1 MKMNTKTPETTFE
14 RREIKYILT
23 QAQKAA
29 FMQAV
34 ESYLHPDENG
44 TGGNYQLMSL
54 YFDSPRKDFYRSRW
68 FRLPVRKKLRIRR
81 YITSDTTLWG
91 EEKVFIEIKEHTET
105 INYKRR
111 VLLSVDDTFKL
122 LNGDKLEASFSPED
136 QEIIDEISSIVA
148 EFQITPS
155 AVTSYIRQAYKVKK
169 QDWWIRI
176 TFDHNIRFRTDH
188 LGLEWR
194 GEKDKNLI
202 DEGLEIMEIKV
213 KGELPEWT
221 QKALESCGI
230 EQVSF
235 SKYAHALE
243 QGLGD
248 ELVPSV
254 EIMEHGEL
262 FQDHK
267 KGLLPA
273 EIWKQRKLWSA

>member
-1 MKMNTKTPETTFE
+1 MNTKTPETTFE

-23 QAQKAA
+23 PAQKSA
-29 FMQAV
+29 FLSLV
-34 ESYLHPDENG
+34 EGYLHPDENWKSW
-44 TGGNYQLMSL
+44 NYQLMSM
-54 YFDSPRKDFYRSRW
+54 YFDSPNKDFYWSKW
-68 FRLPVRKKLRIRR
+68 FHHPCRKKVRIRK
-81 YITSDTTLWG
+81 YVQEENTL
-91 EEKVFIEIKEHTET
+91 EYPEKVFIEVKEHTET

-111 VLLSVDDTFKL
+111 VLLSVNEAFEL
-122 LNGDKLEASFSPED
+122 LAGKELEKSFAEED
-136 QEIIDEISSIVA
+136 QAVVNEILGLAREYQLEPSV
-148 EFQITPS
+148 IT
-155 AVTSYIRQAYKVKK
+155 AYERAAFKVKK
-169 QDWWIRI
+169 KDGGIRI
-176 TFDHNIRFRTDH
+176 TFDHNIRFRTDN

-202 DEGLEIMEIKV
+202 DEELEIMEIKV

-248 ELVPSV
+248 ELVPSW

-267 KGLLPA
+267 EGLLPA
-273 EIWKQRKLWSA
+273 EIWKQRNLWSA